1 MRKAEV
7 WLIISSLKDS
17 NWRRR
22 TFQCS
27 AANPTSFVVAS
38 SVWSCH
44 NSNIQVGWLSSPR
57 WNCLLVV
64 FSWAEDGIVVA
75 EVADGEVVVE
85 GFGLWWKSVDLL
97 AGMFRVALV

>member
-1 MRKAEV
+1 MG
-7 WLIISSLKDS
+7 LTISSLRGS
-17 NWRRR
+17 NWKRR

-27 AANPTSFVVAS
+27 AANPTSFVAAS

-44 NSNIQVGWLSSPR
+44 NSKIRVDWQDGPR

-64 FSWAEDGIVVA
+64 FSWAEAGIVVA
-75 EVADGEVVVE
+75 EAAGGEVVV
-85 GFGLWWKSVDLL
+85 GALDLWRMSVDLL